1 MYAQLA
7 STSAR
12 PVAASNCSTRLNVRD
27 PDAVARMSREL
38 GITWLQLLR
47 IVDRVGTNRRSIR
60 SAVLTDLGVTWH

>member
-1 MYAQLA
+1 MHAQLV

-12 PVAASNCSTRLNVRD
+12 GAAASNSSTHLNVRD

-47 IVDRVGTNRRSIR
+47 IVDRVGTSRHSIR